1 MKVEQLMKRSV
12 KTCTVLD
19 SLNTAAQ
26 IMWESDCGCVP
37 VVDDGHVVAM
47 LTDRDICM
55 AAYTQGAPLGAIAV
69 PSAMSQQ
76 IYSCKSDDSVA
87 AAEDIMRAK
96 KVRRLPVVD
105 TEGTL
110 VGILSLHDIA
120 REMTAERRGKGKR
133 EVTPETVS
141 ATLAAVC
148 EPRGC
153 TSLAAAA

>member
-1 MKVEQLMKRSV
+1 MKRSV

-19 SLNTAAQ
+19 TLNTGAQ
-26 IMWESDCGCVP
+26 IMWENDCGCVP

-55 AAYTQGAPLGAIAV
+55 AAYTQGGPLGTIAV
-69 PSAMSQQ
+69 SSAMSKQL
-76 IYSCKSDDSVA
+76 YSCKPDDSLA
-87 AAEDIMRAK
+87 AAEDLMRAK
-96 KVRRLPVVD
+96 KVRRVPVVD
-105 TEGTL
+105 AEGTL

-120 REMTAERRGKGKR
+120 REMTVERRGKGKK
-133 EVTPETVS
+133 EVTPEAVS

-153 TSLAAAA
+153 TSLADAA